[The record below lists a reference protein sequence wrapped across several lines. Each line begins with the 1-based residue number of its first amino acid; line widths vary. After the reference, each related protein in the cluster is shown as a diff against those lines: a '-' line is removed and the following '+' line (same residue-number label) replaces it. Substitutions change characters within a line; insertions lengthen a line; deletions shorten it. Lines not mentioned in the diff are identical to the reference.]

1 MGKVLIVEDSED
13 LRFSLTNLIKK
24 DGYSAFSAASGSEA
38 LEILNSQI
46 IDLIFLDIGL
56 PDIHGLELIHRIKE
70 ISSDTDIVMLT
81 GMNDAQTA
89 VDALKSGAI
98 DYILK
103 PFNIIELKNTLN
115 MIMKS
120 RLSFKKSML
129 EPDDKGID
137 SIIGE
142 YSKILKLKQEINL
155 AADVHVPVLIEG
167 ETGTGKELVARAIYH
182 LSGNRSG
189 IFVKVDCGTLSANI
203 IESELFGYEKGA
215 FTDAKADKKG
225 LVEMADGGTLFLDEI
240 GNLPYE
246 LQPKLLR
253 LIEESIFRRVGG
265 VKDILADLRI
275 IAATNLNLKDDSA
288 KGRFR
293 EDLYY
298 RLKVMSLTVPS
309 LRERGNDILLLAYF
323 FLRKLSQE
331 MKKIIRGFTPEAEKA
346 LLGYSWP
353 GNIRELRNSV
363 ERAIIY
369 CRGDWITVADL
380 NFSQSASGKEELP
393 GELVT
398 LEEMERHYIKK
409 VFSSVGGNKTETARI
424 LGISR
429 TTLREKLRNG

>member
-13 LRFSLTNLIKK
+13 LRLSLTSLIKK
-24 DGYSAFSAASGSEA
+24 DGYAVFSAASGSVA
-38 LEILNSQI
+38 LEIVNSQI

-70 ISSDTDIVMLT
+70 VSSDTDIVMLT
-81 GMNDAQTA
+81 GMNDAKTA

-98 DYILK
+98 DYIVK

-120 RLSFKKSML
+120 RLSLKKSML

-142 YSKILKLKQEINL
+142 YPKVLRLRQEIKL
-155 AADVHVPVLIEG
+155 AADVQVPVLIEG
-167 ETGTGKELVARAIYH
+167 ETGTGKELVARAIHH
-182 LSGNRSG
+182 LSESRSG

-203 IESELFGYEKGA
+203 MESELFGHEKGA

-240 GNLPYE
+240 GNLPFE

-253 LIEESIFRRVGG
+253 LIEESTFRRVGG
-265 VKDILADLRI
+265 VKDIHADLRI

-298 RLKVMSLTVPS
+298 RLKVMSLNVPL
-309 LRERGNDILLLAYF
+309 LRERGKDILLLAYF
-323 FLRKLSQE
+323 FLRKLTRE
-331 MKKIIRGFTPEAEKA
+331 MKKIIKGFTPEAEKA
-346 LLGYSWP
+346 MLGYEWP

-369 CRGDWITVADL
+369 CRGEWITVADL
-380 NFSQSASGKEELP
+380 QVSQSGSGNKELS
-393 GELVT
+393 GALMT

-409 VFSSVGGNKTETARI
+409 VLLTVGGNKTETARI

-429 TTLREKLRNG
+429 TTLREKLRDG